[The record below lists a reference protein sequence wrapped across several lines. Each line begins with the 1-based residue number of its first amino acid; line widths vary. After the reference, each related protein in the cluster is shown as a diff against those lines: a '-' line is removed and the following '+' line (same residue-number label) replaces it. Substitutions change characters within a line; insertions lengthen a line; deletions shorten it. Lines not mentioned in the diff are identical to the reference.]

1 VVLAFGLALA
11 TASQVGAADGQTSL
25 TIAGGP
31 ASATDPTPV
40 TIDADLYLPAV
51 TPAPAVVLAHGFGG
65 SKLSS
70 RDDALYLAER
80 GFVLLVDPSGALVSH
95 AARDTT
101 QPGDAL
107 TGGVT
112 WTIKRKTADKE
123 VLLLA
128 GAQLGSEH
136 RLFQFLRQ
144 TQTVLPGFKNTV
156 VDGAGDTWI
165 IEHIERHHKTDCPS
179 LIKWTEYA
187 RKLWPEAFHGKGKP

>member
-1 VVLAFGLALA
+1 MVLAFGLALA

-165 IEHIERHHKTDCPS
+165 IEHIDDKTADYVFDC
-179 LIKWTEYA
+179 LCLKA
-187 RKLWPEAFHGKGKP
+187 KV